1 MTNEI
6 SKLEQQ
12 IQKFMPFNEQ
22 EEHDKAILLKW
33 FESGSDI
40 LTRENEIAHLTGSC
54 VGSESRQKSV
64 LWHITTS
71 IIPGRGL
78 VVTQMVM
85 PICTM

>member
-1 MTNEI
+1 MTNEL

-40 LTRENEIAHLTGSC
+40 LTRENEIARSRTGCGQLLYSDH
-54 VGSESRQKSV
+54 SAFAKS
-64 LWHITTS
+64 S
-71 IIPGRGL
+71 
-78 VVTQMVM
+78 
-85 PICTM
+85 